1 MTKSLLQLS
10 TIISPFPQI
19 TFKYTNISIP
29 KSFSIVV
36 DDHMS
41 DVNQLVAYIFTKISH
56 YRNVSIL
63 YLTQN
68 LFDKNKYART
78 INLNAQYLVFFKNCR
93 DAGQFAIFARQMYPT
108 CWKFAVE
115 GYKDATSVPCGYL
128 LVDLNP
134 DQDERY
140 RLRTNVFPGRC
151 STCIFTSK
159 CIDMLGRQ
167 WMAIYVNNNIH
178 YGEWLRYRPIRLF
191 ECYLWQMDL

>member
-78 INLNAQYLVFFKNCR
+78 ISLNAHYLVLFKIVEMLDNLQFLR
-93 DAGQFAIFARQMYPT
+93 D
-108 CWKFAVE
+108 
-115 GYKDATSVPCGYL
+115 
-128 LVDLNP
+128 
-134 DQDERY
+134 
-140 RLRTNVFPGRC
+140 RC
-151 STCIFTSK
+151 
-159 CIDMLGRQ
+159 
-167 WMAIYVNNNIH
+167 
-178 YGEWLRYRPIRLF
+178 IRHVGSLP
-191 ECYLWQMDL
+191 